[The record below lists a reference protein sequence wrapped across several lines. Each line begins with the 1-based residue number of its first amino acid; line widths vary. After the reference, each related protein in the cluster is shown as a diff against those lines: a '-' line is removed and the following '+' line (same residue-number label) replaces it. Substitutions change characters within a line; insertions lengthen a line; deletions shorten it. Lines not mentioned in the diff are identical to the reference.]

1 MNKLIECVPNI
12 SEGRNMNI
20 INSITEIIEK
30 CDGVRLLNVDPGKA
44 TNRTVITFI
53 GEPEPVLEAAYQL
66 ISKSKELIDMSSHK
80 GEHPRM
86 GAVDVCPLVP
96 ISNITMEET
105 VVYAHRLSERVGKEL
120 GIPVYCYERAAKK
133 KERINLAACRSGEY
147 EGLQKKISSKNW
159 KPDYGPNDFNS
170 SVEKSGA
177 TAIAARDFLIA
188 YNVNINTTSSRR
200 ANSIAFDLR
209 EAGRIKREGGRLNG
223 KILKD
228 KKGNVIRE
236 PGCFKNLKG
245 IGWYIEEYG
254 IAQIS
259 YNLTNINT
267 TPLHEVFDKTCER
280 AQIRGLRVT
289 GSELIGLVPKK
300 VLIDAGQY
308 FLIKQ
313 KRSLAIPEKDIIHI
327 AIKSLG
333 LDELS
338 KFNPN
343 ERIIEYLIQ
352 SNDNPLAKMTI
363 QDSANETSRSNDNPL
378 AKMTIKDFANETSS
392 ESPAPGG
399 GSIAAYCGVL
409 GSALATMVA
418 NLSAHK
424 RGWDDRWEFFSKWGE
439 KGICCQNK
447 LLELVDRDTHAFNE
461 IMKAFS
467 LPKENDKQLAIRNK
481 EIQKATK
488 NAINVPFEIMK
499 TSFDS
504 IEVIMKMAEEG
515 NPNSISDA
523 GVAMHCARA
532 AIMGAFLNVKIN
544 CKDLADKKYVQKMLK
559 SANNI
564 IDKTD
569 ILEHKI
575 LKIVEDKL

>member
-1 MNKLIECVPNI
+1 MAV
-12 SEGRNMNI
+12 
-20 INSITEIIEK
+20 INSISDVVEK
-30 CDGVRLLNVDPGKA
+30 IDDVRLLNVDPGKA

-53 GEPEPVLEAAYQL
+53 GEPEAVLEAAFEL
-66 ISKSKELIDMSSHK
+66 IKKSKELIDMSNHL

-86 GAVDVCPLVP
+86 GAVDVCPLIP
-96 ISNITMEET
+96 ISNISMEET
-105 VVYAHRLSERVGKEL
+105 VVYAHKLAKRVGLEL
-120 GIPVYCYERAAKK
+120 GIPVYCYENAAKK
-133 KERINLAACRSGEY
+133 KDRVNLADCRSGEY
-147 EGLQKKISSKNW
+147 EGLEKKISSKNW
-159 KPDYGPNDFNS
+159 KPDYGPNKFNT
-170 SVEKSGA
+170 SVKKSGA

-188 YNVNINTTSSRR
+188 YNINLNTTSTRR
-200 ANSIAFDLR
+200 ANAIAFDLR
-209 EAGRIKREGGRLNG
+209 EAGRIKREGGKLNG

-228 KKGNVIRE
+228 KKGNVLRQ
-236 PGCFKNLKG
+236 PGYFKNLKG
-245 IGWYIEEYG
+245 IGWYIQEYG

-280 AQIRGLRVT
+280 AEVRGLRVT

-300 VLIDAGQY
+300 VLIDAGKY
-308 FLIKQ
+308 FLVKQ

-327 AIKSLG
+327 AVKSLG

-343 ERIIEYLIQ
+343 ERIIEYLIEA
-352 SNDNPLAKMTI
+352 NNNPLAKMTI
-363 QDSANETSRSNDNPL
+363 E
-378 AKMTIKDFANETSS
+378 DFANETSS

-424 RGWDDRWEFFSKWGE
+424 RGWDERWEFFSKWGE
-439 KGICCQNK
+439 KGIMYQNK
-447 LLELVDRDTHAFNE
+447 LLELVDKDTHAFNQ
-461 IMKAFS
+461 IMNAYA
-467 LPKENDKQLAIRNK
+467 LPKDNNNQIALRNK
-481 EIQKATK
+481 EIQNATK

-499 TSFDS
+499 TSFES
-504 IEVIMKMAEEG
+504 IEVIMMMAEEG

-523 GVAMHCARA
+523 GVAMYCARA

-544 CKDLADKKYVQKMLK
+544 CKDLDDKKYVK
-559 SANNI
+559 
-564 IDKTD
+564 
-569 ILEHKI
+569 KI
-575 LKIVEDKL
+575 LSSCKKLIDQTDVLEKNVIDIVNKKL